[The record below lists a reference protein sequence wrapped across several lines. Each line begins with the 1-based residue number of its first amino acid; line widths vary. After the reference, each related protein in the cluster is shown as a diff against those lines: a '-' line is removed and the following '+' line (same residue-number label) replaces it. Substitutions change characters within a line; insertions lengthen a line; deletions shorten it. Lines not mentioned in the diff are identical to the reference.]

1 MVEVVNLK
9 GEEIGE
15 IGKLIMVEML
25 GEGVKMVI
33 EVIIGIEEGEIEGII
48 VGIVMKKWFENEK
61 EQKKE
66 EVKEEIMVGI
76 IEVGMRIKGGKKKN
90 YLKEVI

>member
-61 EQKKE
+61 E
-66 EVKEEIMVGI
+66 
-76 IEVGMRIKGGKKKN
+76 
-90 YLKEVI
+90 

>member
-15 IGKLIMVEML
+15 IGKLVMVEML

-61 EQKKE
+61 E
-66 EVKEEIMVGI
+66 
-76 IEVGMRIKGGKKKN
+76 
-90 YLKEVI
+90 